1 MTCYVQPVLTF
12 PKTLVVFCIKSIVL
26 TYFLINIVLVSRGDR
41 MDARKS
47 IRAKSGTNLGG
58 ASAHNRRI
66 MIDALRVN
74 GALSR
79 ADLAR
84 ATGLTPQTVSNIIE
98 ELASDG
104 LVQSQASVRKG
115 RGQPATPYQLV
126 PEGAFAI
133 GLQIDR
139 HITRAVI
146 VNLVGDVLVQ
156 FESKLPA
163 GGPSEGVVV
172 ILDLVEKAREAL
184 TSQFPQAGRKL
195 VGLGLAMPGP
205 FGINELYDDPW
216 MMTAWQN
223 FPLVERIAE
232 GTGLEV
238 ALQNDASAAATAER
252 LMGAAH
258 GLDHV
263 VCIYL
268 GYGLGAGLILH
279 GEIYGGAYSNA
290 GEIGMMLALAPGDGA
305 DVEPLEHYTSMA
317 SLCNVL
323 GLDRSDPKLF
333 ELVTDAVVK
342 GGPAVERWIDNA
354 ADRLR
359 RTVQMLE
366 SIFDPQTTI
375 LCGGA
380 PKVLIDSLITRMEP
394 ILPSIADRALRYPEP
409 RLQAGL
415 ADPWS
420 VALGAAAEPIAR
432 AFDPRFSAILK
443 TP

>member
-1 MTCYVQPVLTF
+1 MD
-12 PKTLVVFCIKSIVL
+12 
-26 TYFLINIVLVSRGDR
+26 DR
-41 MDARKS
+41 PL

-58 ASAHNRRI
+58 ASTHNRRI

-84 ATGLTPQTVSNIIE
+84 ATGLTPQAVSNIIE

-104 LVQSQASVRKG
+104 LVRSQASIRKG

-139 HITRAVI
+139 HVTRTVI
-146 VNLVGDVLVQ
+146 VNLIGDVLVQ
-156 FESKLPA
+156 IEAKLPP
-163 GGPSEGVVV
+163 GGPAAGVVV
-172 ILDLVEKAREAL
+172 ILDLVAKARKALAQQMPEADD
-184 TSQFPQAGRKL
+184 RL
-195 VGLGLAMPGP
+195 VGLGVAMPGP
-205 FGINELYDDPW
+205 FGINTLYDDPW

-252 LMGAAH
+252 LLGAAH
-258 GLDHV
+258 GLDHAI
-263 VCIYL
+263 CIYF
-268 GYGLGAGLILH
+268 GYGLGTGLILN
-279 GEIYGGAYSNA
+279 GELYGGAHSNA
-290 GEIGMMLALAPGDGA
+290 GEIGMMLVLAPGDDP
-305 DVEPLEHYTSMA
+305 DVEPLEHYASMA
-317 SLCNVL
+317 ALCKLL
-323 GLDRSDPKLF
+323 GLDPAEPDLF
-333 ELVTDAVVK
+333 ALVTTAVET
-342 GGPAVERWIDNA
+342 GGPELEQWMDNVA
-354 ADRLR
+354 ERLR

-366 SIFDPQTTI
+366 SIFDPQTII

-380 PKVLIDSLITRMEP
+380 PRILIDRLVEKIQP
-394 ILPSIADRALRYPEP
+394 LLPSIAERASRYPEA
-409 RLQAGL
+409 RFQAGL

-420 VALGAAAEPIAR
+420 AALGAAAEPIAR

-443 TP
+443 NA

>member
-1 MTCYVQPVLTF
+1 MD
-12 PKTLVVFCIKSIVL
+12 
-26 TYFLINIVLVSRGDR
+26 DR
-41 MDARKS
+41 PS

-104 LVQSQASVRKG
+104 LVRSQASVRKG

-139 HITRAVI
+139 HVTRTVI
-146 VNLVGDVLVQ
+146 VNLVGDVLVRI
-156 FESKLPA
+156 EAILPP
-163 GGPSEGVVV
+163 GGPAEGVVV
-172 ILDLVEKAREAL
+172 VLDLVARARAVLSAQISGAED
-184 TSQFPQAGRKL
+184 RL
-195 VGLGLAMPGP
+195 VGLGIAMPGP
-205 FGINELYDDPW
+205 FGINTLYDDPW
-216 MMTAWQN
+216 MMTAWQT

-252 LMGAAH
+252 LLGAAH
-258 GLDHV
+258 GLDHAI
-263 VCIYL
+263 CIYF
-268 GYGLGAGLILH
+268 GYGLGTGLILN
-279 GEIYGGAYSNA
+279 GELYGGAHSNA
-290 GEIGMMLALAPGDGA
+290 GEIGMMLTLAPGDGA
-305 DVEPLEHYTSMA
+305 DVEPLEHYASMA
-317 SLCNVL
+317 ALCKL
-323 GLDRSDPKLF
+323 LDLDPSAPDLF
-333 ELVTDAVVK
+333 AMVTDAVLH
-342 GGPAVERWIDNA
+342 GGPKLEQWMDDVAE
-354 ADRLR
+354 RLR

-366 SIFDPQTTI
+366 LVFDPQTII

-380 PKVLIDSLITRMEP
+380 PRALIDRLVEKIEP
-394 ILPSIADRALRYPEP
+394 LLPSIAERASRYPAP

-420 VALGAAAEPIAR
+420 AAMGAAAEPIAR
-432 AFDPRFSAILK
+432 AFDPRFSALLK
-443 TP
+443 NA

>member
-1 MTCYVQPVLTF
+1 
-12 PKTLVVFCIKSIVL
+12 
-26 TYFLINIVLVSRGDR
+26 
-41 MDARKS
+41 MDGTRS

-84 ATGLTPQTVSNIIE
+84 ATGLTPQAVSNIID
-98 ELASDG
+98 ELARDG
-104 LVQSQASVRKG
+104 LVRSQASVRKG

-139 HITRAVI
+139 HVTRTVI

-156 FESKLPA
+156 MEAKLPA
-163 GGPSEGVVV
+163 GGPAEGVVV
-172 ILDLVEKAREAL
+172 VLDLLARARKALMA
-184 TSQFPQAGRKL
+184 QIPGAGDRL
-195 VGLGLAMPGP
+195 VGLGIAMPGP
-205 FGINELYDDPW
+205 FGINTLYDDPW

-223 FPLVERIAE
+223 FPLVDSIAK

-252 LMGAAH
+252 LLGAAH

-263 VCIYL
+263 ICIYF
-268 GYGLGAGLILH
+268 GYGLGTGLILN
-279 GEIYGGAYSNA
+279 GELYGGAHSNA
-290 GEIGMMLALAPGDGA
+290 GEIGMILLLAPGDDS
-305 DVEPLEHYTSMA
+305 DVEPLEHYASMA
-317 SLCNVL
+317 SLCKL
-323 GLDRSDPKLF
+323 LDLDPSEPELF
-333 ELVTDAVVK
+333 AMVTDAVLR
-342 GGPAVERWIDNA
+342 GGPKLEQWMDNVA
-354 ADRLR
+354 ERLR
-359 RTVQMLE
+359 RTVQVLE
-366 SIFDPQTTI
+366 SIFDPQTII

-380 PKVLIDSLITRMEP
+380 PRVLIDRLVEKIEP
-394 ILPSIADRALRYPEP
+394 LLPSIAERARRYPER

-420 VALGAAAEPIAR
+420 AALGAAAEPIGR

-443 TP
+443 TA

>member
-1 MTCYVQPVLTF
+1 MNDKRP
-12 PKTLVVFCIKSIVL
+12 
-26 TYFLINIVLVSRGDR
+26 
-41 MDARKS
+41 

-104 LVQSQASVRKG
+104 LVRSQATVRRG

-139 HITRAVI
+139 HVTRTVI
-146 VNLVGDVLVQ
+146 VNLVGEVLVK
-156 FESKLPA
+156 FEAKLPP
-163 GGPSEGVVV
+163 GGPAEGVLV
-172 ILDLVEKAREAL
+172 ILDLVRRARAQL
-184 TSQFPQAGRKL
+184 AARTSDADKRL
-195 VGLGLAMPGP
+195 VGLGVAMPGP
-205 FGINELYDDPW
+205 FGINTLYDDPW

-223 FPLVERIAE
+223 FPLIDRIAE

-238 ALQNDASAAATAER
+238 ALQNDAAAAATAER
-252 LMGAAH
+252 LLGAAH
-258 GLDHV
+258 GLDHAI
-263 VCIYL
+263 CIYF
-268 GYGLGAGLILH
+268 GYGLGAGLILN
-279 GEIYGGAYSNA
+279 GELYGGAHANA
-290 GEIGMMLALAPGDGA
+290 GEIGMILALIPGDGA
-305 DVEPLEHYTSMA
+305 DVEPLEHYASMA
-317 SLCNVL
+317 SLCKL
-323 GLDRSDPKLF
+323 LSIDPSEPQLF
-333 ELVTDAVVK
+333 EMVSDALQK
-342 GGPAVERWIDNA
+342 GSPQIEAWI
-354 ADRLR
+354 ADVAQRLR
-359 RTVQMLE
+359 RAIQALE
-366 SIFDPQTTI
+366 SIFDPQTII

-380 PKVLIDSLITRMEP
+380 PRRLIDRLVKEIGP
-394 ILPSIADRALRYPEP
+394 LLPSIADRASRFPEA

-432 AFDPRFSAILK
+432 TFDPRFSAILK
-443 TP
+443 SN

>member
-1 MTCYVQPVLTF
+1 MD
-12 PKTLVVFCIKSIVL
+12 
-26 TYFLINIVLVSRGDR
+26 DR
-41 MDARKS
+41 PL

-98 ELASDG
+98 ELAGEG
-104 LVQSQASVRKG
+104 LVRSQASVRKG

-139 HITRAVI
+139 HVTRTVI

-156 FESKLPA
+156 IEAILPP
-163 GGPSEGVVV
+163 GGPETGVVV
-172 ILDLVEKAREAL
+172 VLDLVARVRTMLSEKVSGAEER
-184 TSQFPQAGRKL
+184 L
-195 VGLGLAMPGP
+195 VGLGIAMPGP
-205 FGINELYDDPW
+205 FGINTLYDDPW
-216 MMTAWQN
+216 MMTAWQS

-252 LMGAAH
+252 LLGAAH
-258 GLDHV
+258 GLDHAI
-263 VCIYL
+263 CIYF
-268 GYGLGAGLILH
+268 GYGLGTGLILN
-279 GEIYGGAYSNA
+279 GELYGGAYSNA
-290 GEIGMMLALAPGDGA
+290 GEIGMMLTLVPGDGA
-305 DVEPLEHYTSMA
+305 DVEPLEHYASMA
-317 SLCNVL
+317 ALCKL
-323 GLDRSDPKLF
+323 LELDPSAPDLF
-333 ELVTDAVVK
+333 AMVTDAVLL
-342 GGPAVERWIDNA
+342 GGSKLEQWMDDVAE
-354 ADRLR
+354 RLR
-359 RTVQMLE
+359 RAVQMLE
-366 SIFDPQTTI
+366 LVFDPQTVI

-380 PKVLIDSLITRMEP
+380 PRVLIDKLVEKIEP
-394 ILPSIADRALRYPEP
+394 LLPSIAERASRSQP

-420 VALGAAAEPIAR
+420 AALGAAAEPIAR

-443 TP
+443 NA

>member
-1 MTCYVQPVLTF
+1 MD
-12 PKTLVVFCIKSIVL
+12 
-26 TYFLINIVLVSRGDR
+26 DR
-41 MDARKS
+41 PS

-104 LVQSQASVRKG
+104 LVRSQASVRKG

-139 HITRAVI
+139 HVTRTVI
-146 VNLVGDVLVQ
+146 VNLVGDVLVRI
-156 FESKLPA
+156 EAILPP
-163 GGPSEGVVV
+163 GGPAEGVVV
-172 ILDLVEKAREAL
+172 VLDLVARARAVLSAQISGAED
-184 TSQFPQAGRKL
+184 RL
-195 VGLGLAMPGP
+195 VGLGIAMPGP
-205 FGINELYDDPW
+205 FGINTLYDDPW
-216 MMTAWQN
+216 MMTAWQT

-252 LMGAAH
+252 LLGAAH
-258 GLDHV
+258 GLDHAI
-263 VCIYL
+263 CIYF
-268 GYGLGAGLILH
+268 GYGLGTGMILN
-279 GEIYGGAYSNA
+279 GELYGGAHSNA
-290 GEIGMMLALAPGDGA
+290 GEIGMMLTLAPGDGA
-305 DVEPLEHYTSMA
+305 DVEPLEHYASMA
-317 SLCNVL
+317 ALCKL
-323 GLDRSDPKLF
+323 LDLDPSAPDLF
-333 ELVTDAVVK
+333 AMVTDAVLH
-342 GGPAVERWIDNA
+342 GGPKLEQWMDDVAE
-354 ADRLR
+354 RLR

-366 SIFDPQTTI
+366 LVFDPQTII

-380 PKVLIDSLITRMEP
+380 PRALIDRLVEKIEP
-394 ILPSIADRALRYPEP
+394 LLPSIAERASRYPAP

-420 VALGAAAEPIAR
+420 AAMGAAAEPIAR
-432 AFDPRFSAILK
+432 AFDPRFSALLK
-443 TP
+443 NA

>member
-1 MTCYVQPVLTF
+1 
-12 PKTLVVFCIKSIVL
+12 
-26 TYFLINIVLVSRGDR
+26 

-98 ELASDG
+98 ELARDG

-115 RGQPATPYQLV
+115 RGQPATPYHLV
-126 PEGAFAI
+126 PDGAFAV

-139 HITRAVI
+139 HVTRTVI
-146 VNLVGDVLVQ
+146 VNRDGDVLVQ
-156 FESKLPA
+156 TESKLPS
-163 GGPSEGVVV
+163 GGPAEGVLV
-172 ILDLVEKAREAL
+172 ILDIVKKACEAL
-184 TSQFPQAGRKL
+184 TAQFPHAARKL

-223 FPLVERIAE
+223 FPLAERIAE

-252 LMGAAH
+252 LLGAAH

-268 GYGLGAGLILH
+268 GYGLGAGLILN

-290 GEIGMMLALAPGDGA
+290 GEIGMMLALAPGDDA
-305 DVEPLEHYTSMA
+305 NVEPLEHYTSMA

-323 GLDRSDPKLF
+323 GIDPSDPRLF
-333 ELVTDAVVK
+333 ALVTDAVVS
-342 GGPAVERWIDNA
+342 GGPEVERWIDNA

-380 PKVLIDSLITRMEP
+380 PKALIDRLIERMGP
-394 ILPSIADRALRYPEP
+394 LMPSIADRALRYPEP

>member
-1 MTCYVQPVLTF
+1 M
-12 PKTLVVFCIKSIVL
+12 S
-26 TYFLINIVLVSRGDR
+26 DR
-41 MDARKS
+41 PT

-66 MIDALRVN
+66 MIDALRIN
-74 GALSR
+74 GSLSR

-104 LVQSQASVRKG
+104 LVRSQASIRKG

-126 PEGAFAI
+126 PAGAFAI

-139 HITRAVI
+139 HVTRTVI
-146 VNLVGDVLVQ
+146 VDLVGNVLVQ
-156 FESKLPA
+156 IEAVLPP
-163 GGPSEGVVV
+163 GGPEKGVVIV
-172 ILDLVEKAREAL
+172 LDLVARARAMLAEQV
-184 TSQFPQAGRKL
+184 SDSEDRL
-195 VGLGLAMPGP
+195 VGLGIAMPGP
-205 FGINELYDDPW
+205 FGINTLYDDPW

-252 LMGAAH
+252 LLGAAH
-258 GLDHV
+258 GLDHA
-263 VCIYL
+263 VCIYF
-268 GYGLGAGLILH
+268 GYGLGTGLILN
-279 GEIYGGAYSNA
+279 GELYGGAYSNA
-290 GEIGMMLALAPGDGA
+290 GEIGMMLTLVPGDGT
-305 DVEPLEHYTSMA
+305 DVEPLEHYASMA
-317 SLCNVL
+317 ALCKL
-323 GLDRSDPKLF
+323 LELDPSAPDLF
-333 ELVTDAVVK
+333 AMVTDAVLL
-342 GGPAVERWIDNA
+342 GGPKLEQWMDDVAQ
-354 ADRLR
+354 RLR
-359 RTVQMLE
+359 RAVQILE
-366 SIFDPQTTI
+366 LVFDPQTVI

-380 PKVLIDSLITRMEP
+380 PRILIDRLVEKIEP
-394 ILPSIADRALRYPEP
+394 LLPSIADRTNRHPQP

-420 VALGAAAEPIAR
+420 AALGAAAEPIAR

-443 TP
+443 NA

>member
-1 MTCYVQPVLTF
+1 M
-12 PKTLVVFCIKSIVL
+12 S
-26 TYFLINIVLVSRGDR
+26 DR
-41 MDARKS
+41 PT

-66 MIDALRVN
+66 MIDALRIN
-74 GALSR
+74 GSLSR

-104 LVQSQASVRKG
+104 LVRSQASIRKG

-126 PEGAFAI
+126 PAGAFAI

-139 HITRAVI
+139 HVTRTVI
-146 VNLVGDVLVQ
+146 VDLVGNVLVQ
-156 FESKLPA
+156 IEAVLPP
-163 GGPSEGVVV
+163 GGPEKGVVIV
-172 ILDLVEKAREAL
+172 LDLVARARAMLAEQV
-184 TSQFPQAGRKL
+184 SDSEDRL
-195 VGLGLAMPGP
+195 VGLGIAMPGP
-205 FGINELYDDPW
+205 FGINTLYDDPW

-252 LMGAAH
+252 LLGAAH
-258 GLDHV
+258 GLDHA
-263 VCIYL
+263 VCIYF
-268 GYGLGAGLILH
+268 GYGLGTGLILN
-279 GEIYGGAYSNA
+279 GELYGGAYSNA
-290 GEIGMMLALAPGDGA
+290 GEIGMMLTLVPGDGT
-305 DVEPLEHYTSMA
+305 DVEPLEHYASMA
-317 SLCNVL
+317 ALCKL
-323 GLDRSDPKLF
+323 LELDPSAPDLF
-333 ELVTDAVVK
+333 AMVTDAVLL
-342 GGPAVERWIDNA
+342 GGSKLEQWMDDVAQ
-354 ADRLR
+354 RLR
-359 RTVQMLE
+359 RAVQILE
-366 SIFDPQTTI
+366 LVFDPQTVI

-380 PKVLIDSLITRMEP
+380 PRILIDRLVEKIEP
-394 ILPSIADRALRYPEP
+394 LLPSIADRTNRHPQP

-420 VALGAAAEPIAR
+420 AALGAAAEPIAR

-443 TP
+443 NA

>member
-1 MTCYVQPVLTF
+1 MNDKRP
-12 PKTLVVFCIKSIVL
+12 
-26 TYFLINIVLVSRGDR
+26 
-41 MDARKS
+41 

-104 LVQSQASVRKG
+104 LVRSQATVRRG

-139 HITRAVI
+139 HVTRTVI
-146 VNLVGDVLVQ
+146 VNLVGEVLVK
-156 FESKLPA
+156 FEAKLPP
-163 GGPSEGVVV
+163 GGPAEGVLV
-172 ILDLVEKAREAL
+172 ILDLVRRARAELAAR
-184 TSQFPQAGRKL
+184 TSDADKRL
-195 VGLGLAMPGP
+195 VGLGVAMPGP
-205 FGINELYDDPW
+205 FGINTLYDDPW

-223 FPLVERIAE
+223 FPLIDRIAE

-238 ALQNDASAAATAER
+238 ALQNDAAAAATAER
-252 LMGAAH
+252 LLGAAH
-258 GLDHV
+258 GLDHAI
-263 VCIYL
+263 CIYF
-268 GYGLGAGLILH
+268 GYGLGAGLILN
-279 GEIYGGAYSNA
+279 GELYGGAHANA
-290 GEIGMMLALAPGDGA
+290 GEIGMILALIPGDGD
-305 DVEPLEHYTSMA
+305 DVEPLEHYASMA
-317 SLCNVL
+317 SLCKL
-323 GLDRSDPKLF
+323 LSIDPSEPQLF
-333 ELVTDAVVK
+333 EMVSDALQK
-342 GGPAVERWIDNA
+342 GSPQIEAWI
-354 ADRLR
+354 ADVAQRLR
-359 RTVQMLE
+359 RAIQALE
-366 SIFDPQTTI
+366 SIFDPQTII

-380 PKVLIDSLITRMEP
+380 PRRLIDRLVKEIGP
-394 ILPSIADRALRYPEP
+394 LLPSIADRASRFPEA

-432 AFDPRFSAILK
+432 TFDPRFSAILK
-443 TP
+443 ST

>member
-1 MTCYVQPVLTF
+1 
-12 PKTLVVFCIKSIVL
+12 
-26 TYFLINIVLVSRGDR
+26 
-41 MDARKS
+41 
-47 IRAKSGTNLGG
+47 
-58 ASAHNRRI
+58 
-66 MIDALRVN
+66 
-74 GALSR
+74 
-79 ADLAR
+79 
-84 ATGLTPQTVSNIIE
+84 
-98 ELASDG
+98 
-104 LVQSQASVRKG
+104 
-115 RGQPATPYQLV
+115 
-126 PEGAFAI
+126 
-133 GLQIDR
+133 
-139 HITRAVI
+139 
-146 VNLVGDVLVQ
+146 
-156 FESKLPA
+156 
-163 GGPSEGVVV
+163 
-172 ILDLVEKAREAL
+172 
-184 TSQFPQAGRKL
+184 
-195 VGLGLAMPGP
+195 MPGP

-223 FPLVERIAE
+223 FPLVERVAE

-252 LMGAAH
+252 LLGAAH

-268 GYGLGAGLILH
+268 GYGLGAGLILN
-279 GEIYGGAYSNA
+279 GELYGGAYSNA
-290 GEIGMMLALAPGDGA
+290 GEIGMMLALAPGDGS

-323 GLDRSDPKLF
+323 GLDHSDPRLF
-333 ELVTDAVVK
+333 EQVTDAVIK
-342 GGPAVERWIDNA
+342 GGPVVESWIANA
-354 ADRLR
+354 AERLR

-380 PKVLIDSLITRMEP
+380 PKALIDSLIQRMEP
-394 ILPSIADRALRYPEP
+394 VMPSIADRASRYPEP